1 MKYTILLLILLFPVF
16 ADAQIQSM
24 KDTVYRDSLVKSV
37 LNDLKETWNLGID
50 NASGTVDLRI
60 YNKFKSLFETTAT
73 VNDDFNAY
81 YKFNFYRDP
90 IKGKKGYHITGS
102 YKIDDTAKA
111 YDVYAHDIALQVRK
125 LTIDTGLV
133 KDIST
138 SFSPDSNQVT
148 ITIKRIAKAEKT
160 REYILDT
167 GYVIDLFKSRPDI
180 NFDAGGLTAER
191 IRQKLETLLQLSK
204 DTVYKFTSD
213 DTLVI
218 KMVYH
223 DRWITDNDTISTYR
237 ISNISIKGQNHT
249 IVCTNDKDNDAI
261 TNVEE
266 KDSTLLNRGDF
277 TAGGL
282 PDYDL
287 DAVADDGKDKDACP
301 EIYGDSSINNGCPAA
316 AYFANNFQWTAF
328 AGIQLNTLNINLP
341 ELNQLGYVDESGNDA
356 LDVLQSKKGVLKNPG
371 TAAGINIGA
380 DFSYFFGKT
389 KRRSGISIGLS
400 YAGFKADYEL
410 TNPIIYT
417 FKSFD
422 GADFYR
428 RQITID
434 SLKEAITY
442 SIFNFPVM
450 FNYRMHLDHQ
460 NKSSINIKLGP
471 SLMLLAANSNYNAQV
486 SFGGLYQTD
495 GENVV
500 YTDLFDN
507 GSTYNFFITADSI
520 NAQNPDPGADA
531 VFNKLKENSAN
542 YDFADNKHYE
552 EKQKNSLRATIAF
565 NLAIDLQKQIGK
577 NWGLQFGAHFIYANL
592 PVRSEKYKPIDKTT
606 DQFNSIYNSTS
617 KTHYSAYGLNLGFVY
632 HF

>member
-16 ADAQIQSM
+16 ADAQTQSL
-24 KDTVYRDSLVKSV
+24 KDSVYRDSLVKSV

-60 YNKFKSLFETTAT
+60 YNKFKSLFEPTAT

-81 YKFNFYRDP
+81 YKFNFYWDT
-90 IKGKKGYHITGS
+90 IKGKPVYHINGS
-102 YKIDDTAKA
+102 YKFDDTAKA

-133 KDIST
+133 KVISAI
-138 SFSPDSNQVT
+138 FSPDSNQVT
-148 ITIKRIAKAEKT
+148 LTIKRIAKAEKT

-167 GYVIDLFKSRPDI
+167 GYVTDLFKSRPHI
-180 NFDAGGLTAER
+180 NFAASGLTAEH
-191 IRQKLETLLQLSK
+191 IKQKLETLLQASK
-204 DTVYKFTSD
+204 DTVYKFIAD
-213 DTLVI
+213 DILVV

-223 DRWITDNDTISTYR
+223 DRWMTDYDTISTYR
-237 ISNISIKGQNHT
+237 INSISIKNQNDT

-261 TNVEE
+261 TNAEE
-266 KDSTLLNRGDF
+266 KDSTLVSRGDF

-287 DAVADDGKDKDACP
+287 DGVADDGKDKDACP
-301 EIYGDSSINNGCPAA
+301 EIYGDSSINHGCPIGD
-316 AYFANNFQWTAF
+316 YFARNFQWDAF
-328 AGIQLNTLNINLP
+328 VGLQMNDAKINLP
-341 ELNQLGYVDESGNDA
+341 ELNQLGYIDESGNDA
-356 LDVLQSKKGVLKNPG
+356 MDVLQSKKGVLKNPG

-400 YAGFKADYEL
+400 YSRFKADYEL
-410 TNPIIYT
+410 TSPVMYT

-422 GADFYR
+422 GTDFYR

-434 SLKEAITY
+434 SLKEVITY

-450 FNYRMHLDHQ
+450 FNYRMYLDNQ

-471 SLMLLAANSNYNAQV
+471 SLMLLSANSNYNAQV

-520 NAQNPDPGADA
+520 NAQNPNPGADA

-552 EKQKNSLRATIAF
+552 GKQKNSLRATIAF

-592 PVRSEKYKPIDKTT
+592 PERSEKYKPIDKTT
-606 DQFNSIYNSTS
+606 DQFNSIYNSTA

-632 HF
+632 NF